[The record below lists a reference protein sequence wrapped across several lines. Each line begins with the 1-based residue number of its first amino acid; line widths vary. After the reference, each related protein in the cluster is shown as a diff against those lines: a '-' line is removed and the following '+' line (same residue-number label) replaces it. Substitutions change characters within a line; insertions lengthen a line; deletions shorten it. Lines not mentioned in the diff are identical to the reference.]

1 MSGLRLLLLGSLL
14 LLGGCLWPVREKTDQ
29 TIREMASHP
38 FDVAPSAMLEE
49 GGQPSK
55 AAAPRAQTP
64 PAQGTAAPP
73 APMPDVSAAPL
84 APATDVQTVA
94 FMQEAPKKPKEVEKE
109 LQVPP
114 EIPGSELRP
123 IDFNKRNPQGELLR
137 NKEGRPIPIS
147 EAEKQ
152 ELIRQVYVPLPP
164 LPPEPTPLPGP
175 NGRPYTL
182 ADFQR
187 LAAENSPTLRQAV
200 ADVENARG
208 ALVQAKTWT
217 NPTFSYSASPTNNN
231 SNAGAQGFGIDQLI
245 HTGGKWKMGVAVAQK
260 NLDNAELALKRARS
274 DLSTNVR
281 NAYFALIVAKETMRV
296 NAALARFTDAIY
308 LKFVDYLKAGLAASY
323 EPLALR
329 SSAFTIRLA
338 YQNAIYTY
346 AMAWKQL
353 VATTGMQQLPLT
365 EVAGRVDRILPYY
378 DHDQVLAWAL
388 THHTDVLTAQNSLTV
403 ARYNL
408 KLAQITPLFP
418 DIDVNFNVW
427 KESTLA
433 PYQIFYQTTVGV
445 PVPIWDQNRGNVI
458 SAQAALVRASEE
470 SHRVD
475 AAIRN
480 NLAAAYANYQ
490 TNLANLEYYRRNIL
504 PDMVRA
510 YRGVFGRRQADATAP
525 FGDLFSSQQA
535 LVGGVTTYL
544 GILGSLWSGVVSV
557 ADFLQTDDLFQMAT
571 PHELPELPDLDHLP
585 LWPCPHGHAGGGPCA
600 CTPVP
605 GAPPPAGGA
614 LPGQP
619 VQAPMGGTVP
629 PAPPATLPELPPPRK
644 HDG

>member
-1 MSGLRLLLLGSLL
+1 MSRLRLLVLSSLL
-14 LLGGCLWPVREKTDQ
+14 LLGGCLWPVQEKTDQ
-29 TIREMASHP
+29 TIRDMANHP
-38 FDVAPSAMLEE
+38 YDVAPSSMLEE
-49 GGQPSK
+49 GQRSSTTATP
-55 AAAPRAQTP
+55 QTP

-73 APMPDVSAAPL
+73 APMPGVSAVPL
-84 APATDVQTVA
+84 APAADIQTVA
-94 FMQEAPKKPKEVEKE
+94 FLQAAPKKPGEVEKE

-114 EIPGSELRP
+114 EIPGSELP
-123 IDFNKRNPQGELLR
+123 PVEFNKRNKQGEIIR
-137 NKEGRPIPIS
+137 KMT

-152 ELIRQVYVPLPP
+152 ELIRQVFVPLPP

-175 NGRPYTL
+175 YGRPYTL

-187 LAAENSPTLRQAV
+187 LAAENSPTLKQA
-200 ADVENARG
+200 AFDVENYRG

-245 HTGGKWKMGVAVAQK
+245 HTGGKWKMGVAIAQR

-281 NAYFALIVAKETMRV
+281 NAYFGLIVAKETMRV

-308 LKFVDYLKAGLAASY
+308 LKFRDYLKAGQAATY

-353 VATTGMQQLPLT
+353 VATMGMQQLPLT
-365 EVAGRVDRILPYY
+365 EVAGRVDRLIPYY

-388 THHTDVLTAQNSLTV
+388 THHTDVLTAQNTLKV

-408 KLAQITPLFP
+408 KLAQVTPLFP
-418 DIDVNFNVW
+418 DVDVSFNVW

-433 PYQIFYQTTVGV
+433 PYQMFYQTTVGV

-458 SAQAALVRASEE
+458 SAQAALGRASEE

-490 TNLANLEYYRRNIL
+490 TNLANLEYYRLHIL

-510 YRGVFGRRQADATAP
+510 YRGVYGRRQADPTAP
-525 FGDLFSSQQA
+525 FGDLFSAQQA

-571 PHELPELPDLDHLP
+571 PKELPELPDLDHLP
-585 LWPCPHGHAGGGPCA
+585 LWPCSHGHAAGGSCA
-600 CTPVP
+600 GTPVP
-605 GAPPPAGGA
+605 TGGM

-619 VQAPMGGTVP
+619 VQGPSGGTVP